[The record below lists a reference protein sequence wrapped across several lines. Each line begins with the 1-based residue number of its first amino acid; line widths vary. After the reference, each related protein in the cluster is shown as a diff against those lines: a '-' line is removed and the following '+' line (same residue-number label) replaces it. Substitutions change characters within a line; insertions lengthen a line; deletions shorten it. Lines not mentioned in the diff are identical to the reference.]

1 MVWKGAFFMA
11 EYVQNEEIS
20 SYSNGVIPVLKAL
33 VLGYLFSMVLFAV
46 LGFLM
51 LVTNLRESVMRPA
64 VLVITLV
71 AMLLTGMQAAKK
83 SSVRGFVI
91 GGVAGLLY
99 MLFLYL
105 IAVLAFSSV
114 PFNLNVLIRF
124 LYAFVAGAVGGV
136 LGRNISAKK
145 GYTRM
150 RK

>member
-1 MVWKGAFFMA
+1 MA

-20 SYSNGVIPVLKAL
+20 SFANGAVPVLKSL

-46 LGFLM
+46 LGLLM
-51 LVTNLRESVMRPA
+51 LITNLNESVMRPA
-64 VLVITLV
+64 VLIITLL

-91 GGVAGLLY
+91 GGIAGLLY

-105 IAVLAFSSV
+105 IAILAFSSV

-136 LGRNISAKK
+136 MGRNISARK
-145 GYTRM
+145 GYSKK
-150 RK
+150 RKLIGK